1 VDLVKRCV
9 GLPGDT
15 IQIVDK
21 RLFVNGERVEDD
33 GYTLYRDQRI
43 FPNRP
48 SLPEEYRLRDQFG
61 PFRVPDGEYFFLGD
75 NRDRSY
81 DSRYWGTVPGH
92 FLKGRA
98 LVIYWSWAGGTPDGS
113 SRSWGQR
120 VRDLFHTVI
129 GFLSETRWSRTFRP
143 VRYTQVTFRADSG
156 GKRGMTRMR
165 AMAGDSKIGCIL
177 WMLLLVIVVLIS
189 WKAIPVKIATS
200 QLYDF
205 MVEQAKWAAS
215 QKAETLHKSIYDE
228 ARRLN
233 LPVQQK
239 DIQVALGG
247 GRVKMSARFMVPL
260 EFPGYTYEWNFNLEV
275 DRAIYL
281 F

>member
-1 VDLVKRCV
+1 MDAPAPRRRSTLREYIEALLIAAIFLGFTNTFVVKTFFIPSGSMEETLLIGDHLFVNRLLYAPAPTAFERWLLPVRQPRRGDIVVFRSVEKPTVDLVKRCV

-143 VRYTQVTFRADSG
+143 VR
-156 GKRGMTRMR
+156 
-165 AMAGDSKIGCIL
+165 
-177 WMLLLVIVVLIS
+177 
-189 WKAIPVKIATS
+189 
-200 QLYDF
+200 
-205 MVEQAKWAAS
+205 
-215 QKAETLHKSIYDE
+215 
-228 ARRLN
+228 
-233 LPVQQK
+233 
-239 DIQVALGG
+239 
-247 GRVKMSARFMVPL
+247 
-260 EFPGYTYEWNFNLEV
+260 
-275 DRAIYL
+275 
-281 F
+281 